1 MRNRFDEQ
9 LAALNRELIRMGALC
24 EEAIAMAS
32 KALVDG
38 DIKLSNRVV
47 AVDSEI
53 DEMEREIESLCL
65 KLLLQQQPVARD
77 LRQISAALKMI
88 TDMERIGDQAADIA
102 EIIGFLGGR
111 TGEDCEYIRLMAQSA
126 IKMVTESVEAYVKKD
141 VAAAET
147 AIKHDDIVD
156 DYFYKV
162 KTSLIQMVAK
172 QPDDGEY
179 ALDLLMIAKYFE
191 RIADHAVNI
200 AEWVIFSVTGVHKG
214 EDICSG
220 V

>member
-88 TDMERIGDQAADIA
+88 TDMERIGDQIEDIA
-102 EIIGFLGGR
+102 ELSILLLESSFIEKLEFLP
-111 TGEDCEYIRLMAQSA
+111 
-126 IKMVTESVEAYVKKD
+126 KM
-141 VAAAET
+141 AET
-147 AIKHDDIVD
+147 ASKMVRGSIDAFVNNNKSHAEAIIKMDDEVD
-156 DYFYKV
+156 GFFIEIK
-162 KTSLIQMVAK
+162 KKIISLIQKGSADGEDAIDFLMVAK
-172 QPDDGEY
+172 Y
-179 ALDLLMIAKYFE
+179 YE

-200 AEWVIFSVTGVHKG
+200 AEWVLFSITGEHKK
-214 EDICSG
+214 
-220 V
+220 

>member
-65 KLLLQQQPVARD
+65 KLLLQ
-77 LRQISAALKMI
+77 
-88 TDMERIGDQAADIA
+88 
-102 EIIGFLGGR
+102 
-111 TGEDCEYIRLMAQSA
+111 
-126 IKMVTESVEAYVKKD
+126 
-141 VAAAET
+141 
-147 AIKHDDIVD
+147 
-156 DYFYKV
+156 
-162 KTSLIQMVAK
+162 
-172 QPDDGEY
+172 
-179 ALDLLMIAKYFE
+179 LLCK
-191 RIADHAVNI
+191 IADRRVCEFCCGNGYLSYSI
-200 AEWVIFSVTGVHKG
+200 IPFYFF
-214 EDICSG
+214 
-220 V
+220 